1 MITPNLE
8 FVFSI
13 RLEFPPGPRLRFP
26 LPTGESRGFVPIL
39 SGAVTGPRLEGE
51 VVAGSGGDWPLFR
64 ADGVVVFDARY
75 LLRARDGGLIQLTNR
90 GFARAATPEIQQRI
104 NRGEEVDP
112 ASNYFRLSPVFETS
126 PGPHDWLARSVIVGS
141 GEKHA
146 DYSLFHYFVV
156 L

>member
-1 MITPNLE
+1 MITPNLK
-8 FVFSI
+8 FVFSV

-39 SGAVTGPRLEGE
+39 SGAGTGPRLEGE

-90 GFARAATPEIQQRI
+90 GFARAATPEVQQRI

-126 PGPHDWLARSVIVGS
+126 PGPHDWLTRSVIVGS